1 MTGRLTV
8 PALLL
13 MAAGATDLVVWSD
26 GQGPM
31 RIGLSIAFLL
41 LVPGWAI
48 LRVVDPPLD
57 IVASIGLAVG
67 ISVAVDMAVATGLL
81 YARVWSVGLAL
92 GVVTVIVVVAVLLDL
107 PAARHAISGEVRR
120 AWSALSNLDQP

>member
-1 MTGRLTV
+1 MSGRYSV
-8 PALLL
+8 PAFLLL
-13 MAAGATDLVVWSD
+13 AAGATDLVVWAN
-26 GQGPM
+26 GQGPV
-31 RIGLSIAFLL
+31 RIGLSVAFLL

-57 IVASIGLAVG
+57 IVASLGLAVG

-81 YARVWSVGLAL
+81 YLRLWSVQLAL
-92 GVVTVIVVVAVLLDL
+92 GIVTIIVLAAVLLAL
-107 PAARHAISGEVRR
+107 PAPRHAIASEARR